1 MTVIVVNNSISKLR
15 TVHNMSGAS
24 EVNQLVE
31 VVVTD
36 SADSADSAD
45 SGNLV
50 RLNNLPYQPVS
61 QDVERPSGR
70 ASMRDS
76 IARHDMGVPCFL
88 GLMFVLIYLIS
99 LIAFFFLL

>member
-24 EVNQLVE
+24 EVDQLVE

-36 SADSADSAD
+36 STDSADP
-45 SGNLV
+45 GN
-50 RLNNLPYQPVS
+50 P
-61 QDVERPSGR
+61 GR

-76 IARHDMGVPCFL
+76 IARHDMGVPCFF

-99 LIAFFFLL
+99 LITFFFK